1 MNEGKVEAMHADAF
15 TVSSLFEVPGL
26 QDAVLLG
33 GSTGLSNVI
42 TRVNVMEVPDV
53 VEWVRA
59 GELLMTTGYPFKDQP
74 EKLAV
79 LVEQLAG
86 KGIAAL
92 GLKPKRF
99 FDEIPQE
106 VVEAANRYGLPLIEL
121 PPSATFSDL
130 VREIMERVLVSEAKD
145 LMILQSRVQRLSQ
158 LLLHGDGLVSFLKH
172 LYVMINNP
180 LLLIDKDRKLIV
192 PPGLEG
198 WSKTVKDSEWSKLL
212 GTERLDSNV
221 IAVGN
226 ESFHAHSVTVP
237 GDTMYNYRLV
247 VIEQYNHYRT
257 VDALTLNWATR
268 LLGFEISNM
277 QVRQNIETKYL
288 EQFVQDWLSGRMVSS
303 MDLQLRAEACGWP
316 MEPTSAYMVGS
327 VSFWEEQPNVKELQ
341 QIVKQLRWNSELVPE
356 VQLMWTLLEGE
367 LVCLISH
374 QGKRWSEEQYKQLA
388 HKIRQSLASE
398 LGERKATLCLS
409 RAVAQATDVANA
421 YREARRVM
429 EIRKVYR
436 TQEEVLHYN
445 QLGVYL
451 LLYRMQGS
459 EELEEFKQLYLYP
472 LLAMERKQ
480 QGALLTT
487 LSTYFACNCN
497 AKETAE
503 KLYVH
508 YNTVNYRLERIRSEL
523 QLRLDDPETKL
534 LLQLAIKTYHLQE

>member
-1 MNEGKVEAMHADAF
+1 MHSDVF
-15 TVSSLFEVPGL
+15 TVSSLFDVPGL

-33 GSTGLSNVI
+33 GESGLSNVI

-53 VEWVRA
+53 VEWVRI
-59 GELLMTTGYPFKDQP
+59 GELLMTTGYPFKDRP
-74 EKLAV
+74 EKLAL
-79 LVEQLAG
+79 LVEQLAD

-92 GLKPKRF
+92 ALKPKRF
-99 FDEIPQE
+99 FDEIPPQ
-106 VVEAANRYGLPLIEL
+106 VIEAADHYGLPLIEL

-158 LLLHGDGLVSFLKH
+158 LLLHGDGLVPFLKN

-180 LLLIDKDRKLIV
+180 VLLIDKDGKLTV

-198 WSKTVKDSEWSKLL
+198 WSGSIPTSEWSKLI

-221 IAVGN
+221 ITIDQ
-226 ESFHAHSVTVP
+226 ETFHAHSVAVP
-237 GDTMYNYRLV
+237 GDHGHDYQLI
-247 VIEQYNHYRT
+247 VIEQHNQYRT

-277 QVRQNIETKYL
+277 QVRKSIETKYL
-288 EQFVQDWLSGRMVSS
+288 EQFIQDWLSGRIISS
-303 MDLQLRAEACGWP
+303 MDLQLRAEACSWP
-316 MEPTSAYMVGS
+316 IEHTTVYMVGS
-327 VSFWEEQPNVKELQ
+327 VSFWEQQPTVKELQ
-341 QIVKQLRWNSELVPE
+341 HILKQLRWNSEVSLGATVS
-356 VQLMWTLLEGE
+356 WTLLEGE

-374 QGKRWSEEQYKQLA
+374 QGGRWGEQQYKSLTGQL
-388 HKIRQSLASE
+388 HHSLSSQLNDRQI
-398 LGERKATLCLS
+398 TLCMS
-409 RAVAQATDVANA
+409 RAVNEATDVAAA
-421 YREARRVM
+421 YRESRRVM

-436 TQEEVLHYN
+436 TEESILHYN

-451 LLYRMQGS
+451 LLYRMQGTG
-459 EELEEFKQLYLYP
+459 ELEEFKQLYLYP
-472 LLAMERKQ
+472 LLELERKQ

-487 LSTYFACNCN
+487 LATYFACNCN

-508 YNTVNYRLERIRSEL
+508 YNTVNYRLERIRNEL

-534 LLQLAIKTYHLQE
+534 LLQLAIKTYHMQQ

>member
-1 MNEGKVEAMHADAF
+1 MNREGF

-26 QDAVLLG
+26 KDAVLLG
-33 GSTGLSNVI
+33 GSSGLHNAI

-59 GELLMTTGYPFKDQP
+59 GELLMTTGYPFKDRP
-74 EKLAV
+74 EKLAL
-79 LVEQLAG
+79 LVEQLAA

-99 FDEIPQE
+99 FDEVPPE
-106 VVEAANRYGLPLIEL
+106 VIEAANRFGLPLIEL

-130 VREIMERVLVSEAKD
+130 VREIMERVLVTEAKD

-180 LLLIDKDRKLIV
+180 VVLIDRDRNLII
-192 PPGLEG
+192 PAELEQ
-198 WSKTVKDSEWSKLL
+198 WRRSIQDNEWIKWY

-226 ESFHAHSVTVP
+226 ETFHAHCVTVP
-237 GDTMYNYRLV
+237 GDTEHAYRLL
-247 VIEQYNHYRT
+247 VIEQYNQYRT
-257 VDALTLNWATR
+257 VDALTINWASR

-277 QVRQNIETKYL
+277 QVRKSIEAKYL

-316 MEPTSAYMVGS
+316 IVQPSTYLVGCI
-327 VSFWEEQPNVKELQ
+327 SFWDEHPSVKELQ
-341 QIVKQLRWNSELVPE
+341 IMVKNLRWNNEQNGE
-356 VQLMWTLLEGE
+356 VQLIWTLLEGE
-367 LVCLISH
+367 LVCLVSH
-374 QGKRWSEEQYKQLA
+374 NGKRWTEEQYKQLA
-388 HKIRQSLASE
+388 DKIRGELAAVF
-398 LGERKATLCLS
+398 GEHKATLCMS
-409 RAVAQATDVANA
+409 RVVQQATDVAAA

-436 TQEEVLHYN
+436 TQEEVLHYS

-451 LLYRMQGS
+451 LLYRMQGT

-503 KLYVH
+503 RLYVH
-508 YNTVNYRLERIRSEL
+508 YNTVNYRLERIRNEL